1 MEFKNMDQDFQYIFH
16 DADTVYEG
24 TGFQRLLM
32 KKDYNPGMYVETLW
46 ADDKGETHYM
56 DCDMGQGK
64 LLIPLG
70 AGRQWLLNEHSYL
83 NIYACRG
90 DDIID
95 LPEVAEVKFLKLR
108 EAN

>member
-1 MEFKNMDQDFQYIFH
+1 
-16 DADTVYEG
+16 
-24 TGFQRLLM
+24 
-32 KKDYNPGMYVETLW
+32 
-46 ADDKGETHYM
+46 M

-108 EAN
+108 EAD

>member
-1 MEFKNMDQDFQYIFH
+1 MN
-16 DADTVYEG
+16 
-24 TGFQRLLM
+24 
-32 KKDYNPGMYVETLW
+32 
-46 ADDKGETHYM
+46 GETHYM

-83 NIYACRG
+83 NIYACSG

-108 EAN
+108 EAD